1 MDDGG
6 RGVAIILE
14 RLLLCSVALICFFPR
29 SPARSFDPLLDHPLD
44 DSLTAK
50 EIKYIGLTTRFPP
63 PVPSPPLSTPPLPP
77 SSSPS
82 SPLLPEA
89 PISSIDKR
97 RIRSLSLHSPSL
109 SFFPPFPSSFFSVF
123 LLCAAFN
130 PSLAVDA
137 CQRCNSIV

>member
-6 RGVAIILE
+6 SGVAIILE
-14 RLLLCSVALICFFPR
+14 RLLLCSVALICFLLPC

-50 EIKYIGLTTRFPP
+50 EIKYIGLTTPP
-63 PVPSPPLSTPPLPP
+63 HHHHHPFTTTASSLLFSPRPPFLQQ
-77 SSSPS
+77 
-82 SPLLPEA
+82 
-89 PISSIDKR
+89 ISSG
-97 RIRSLSLHSPSL
+97 
-109 SFFPPFPSSFFSVF
+109 SFLYRFTLIAIPFPFLPFFLISVF
-123 LLCAAFN
+123 FFLFSLLGAGFN